1 MPTSEELVVAARSG
15 DQGAFAALVDAEGPA
30 AYRLARAILGSS
42 RDAEE
47 AVQDAFVHAWREL
60 PRLREPARW
69 PAWFRRITVRAAIDR
84 GRRRSRV
91 REIDL
96 GSVEPPAQ
104 LDASGA
110 VADRDDV
117 ERALHGLPAD
127 DRALLVLRFLAD
139 LEVDDVAQALGI
151 PSGTVKSR
159 LSRLIA
165 RLRAAE
171 KVDDR

>member
-1 MPTSEELVVAARSG
+1 M
-15 DQGAFAALVDAEGPA
+15 AFAALVDSDGPA

-42 RDAEE
+42 GDAEE
-47 AVQDAFVHAWREL
+47 AVQDAFVHAWRDL
-60 PRLREPARW
+60 PRLREPASW
-69 PAWFRRITVRAAIDR
+69 PTWFRRITVRAAVDR
-84 GRRRSRV
+84 GRRRSRI

-104 LDASGA
+104 FGASAA

-117 ERALHGLPAD
+117 ERTLRALPPD
-127 DRALLVLRFLAD
+127 DRALLALRFLAD
-139 LEVDDVAQALGI
+139 LEVDDVARALGI
-151 PSGTVKSR
+151 PAGTVKSR

-171 KVDDR
+171 TGGRE